1 MKSNPQ
7 IRSASDS
14 GGFHQTAQIRK
25 SDALAKRAD
34 LDCGHQIR
42 KSAPLVIRRN
52 PPKPGVNTHPPF
64 RLVRETS
71 RDGEGGYATAAPSPV
86 PRVSYGPRAGGV
98 RC

>member
-52 PPKPGVNTHPPF
+52 PPKPGMDTYPPF
-64 RLVRETS
+64 RLILETS
-71 RDGEGGYATAAPSPV
+71 RDGVGGYAPAAPTPV
-86 PRVSYGPRAGGV
+86 PRVSEGPRAGGA
-98 RC
+98 R